1 MNVADTPRKKKSS
14 GKAEPSASRSA
25 DVKTAGEGTEPRSV
39 QDVLSICRDTRNLSR
54 QDHKERAGTMRRV
67 RQYLDASPS
76 PLDPAEARALSQAL
90 GALRYT
96 PTRRSTMREGGDTPY
111 EQLLEDRAERQQ
123 AWDELMQSL
132 HGKSR

>member
-1 MNVADTPRKKKSS
+1 VAPSKQKSS
-14 GKAEPSASRSA
+14 EETKAPASGPVDA
-25 DVKTAGEGTEPRSV
+25 EAVGEGAKLRSIE
-39 QDVLSICRDTRNLSR
+39 DVLSICRDTRTLSR

-76 PLDPAEARALSQAL
+76 PLDPGEAETLSQAL
-90 GALRYT
+90 SALRYT
-96 PTRRSTMREGGDTPY
+96 PTRPSPVRESGGTPY
-111 EQLLEDRAERQQ
+111 EQLLEDRGERQQ